1 MPDTI
6 MAALSGEQISLS
18 NSLATVA
25 TTCVLIRDPDG
36 RSKTII
42 SLHLIGGTKTIRTSV
57 PGFLVIAA
65 GLFLVAAAAHFSKDG
80 GSADVPVALLGVG
93 FVIAYLASR
102 RASITLFVG
111 RDKIQTASGGLREA
125 AALVRAIKS
134 AKGRLEEEL
143 MEAPAMAS

>member
-1 MPDTI
+1 

-36 RSKTII
+36 RSNTII
-42 SLHLIGGTKTIRTSV
+42 SLHLIEGTKTIKTSV

-80 GSADVPVALLGVG
+80 GSADLPIALLGVG

-102 RASITLFVG
+102 RASIAFFV
-111 RDKIQTASGGLREA
+111 DWDTIHTASGGLREA

-134 AKGRLEEEL
+134 AKQRLDESPVEV
-143 MEAPAMAS
+143 PAMAS

>member
-25 TTCVLIRDPDG
+25 TTCVLIRDADG

-42 SLHLIGGTKTIRTSV
+42 SLHLIGGTKTIKTSV

-80 GSADVPVALLGVG
+80 GSADLPIACLGAG
-93 FVIAYLASR
+93 FVIAYLATR

-111 RDKIQTASGGLREA
+111 RDTIQTASGGLREA
-125 AALVRAIKS
+125 AALVRAIKY
-134 AKGRLEEEL
+134 AKGRIDEEL
-143 MEAPAMAS
+143 AEAPAMAS